1 MNERDYLGFLRKKNR
16 EVFSGRDQERVGSP
30 SFSPS
35 TRVLLG
41 MPQSR
46 KIPVLHQSAF
56 ELRIKDENG
65 IYRVFYALFDG
76 DTILVPHAFTKK
88 TQKTP
93 QKEIDTAKQ
102 RLRRMIHE
110 HQSTRQKPGKR
121 S

>member
-1 MNERDYLGFLRKKNR
+1 MKEIIWDFSARKTVRSFPVEIKKELGALLLALQR
-16 EVFSGRDQERVGSP
+16 G
-30 SFSPS
+30 
-35 TRVLLG
+35 VLLG

-110 HQSTRQKPGKR
+110 HQSTRQKIGKR

>member
-1 MNERDYLGFLRKKNR
+1 MKEVVWDFSARKTVRSFPVEVKKELGALLLMLQRG
-16 EVFSGRDQERVGSP
+16 VM
-30 SFSPS
+30 
-35 TRVLLG
+35 LG

-46 KIPVLHQSAF
+46 KISVLHRSAF
-56 ELRIKDENG
+56 ELRIKDENV
-65 IYRVFYALFDG
+65 IYRVFYAFFDG
-76 DTILVPHAFTKK
+76 ATILIPHAFTKK

-110 HQSTRQKPGKR
+110 NQSTSQKTGKR